1 MEKTDESSKIIP
13 KLHNSLELAHRQLPL
28 MKYSEAVTIKLSMVG
43 GCDLSYK
50 PQMATIDS
58 FKILTE

>member
-1 MEKTDESSKIIP
+1 MEKTDKSSKIIP
-13 KLHNSLELAHRQLPL
+13 KLHNLLELAHRQLPL

-50 PQMATIDS
+50 P
-58 FKILTE
+58 